1 MGMGIAMIIKQY
13 EVYWINLDPTIGS
26 EIQKTR
32 TGVVI
37 TPNEMNSNINTI
49 IIAPLTTKSHNYPT
63 RLKTN
68 IAGKDCWVV
77 LDQIRAIDK
86 SRLKEKIDE
95 LDKKD
100 IIKLKK
106 IINEMLVE

>member
-1 MGMGIAMIIKQY
+1 MGMVMSIKQY
-13 EVYWINLDPTIGS
+13 DIYWVNLDPTIGS
-26 EIQKTR
+26 EIQKNR
-32 TGVVI
+32 PGIVI
-37 TPNEMNSNINTI
+37 TPDKMNNNIDTI
-49 IIAPLTTKSHNYPT
+49 IVAPLTTKSHNYPT

-68 IAGKDCWVV
+68 VAGKECWAV

-86 SRLKEKIDE
+86 SRLIGKIGE

-100 IIKLKK
+100 ILQLKN

>member
-1 MGMGIAMIIKQY
+1 MGMEMTVKQY
-13 EVYWINLDPTIGS
+13 EIYWINLDPTVGS

-32 TGVVI
+32 PGVII
-37 TPNEMNSNINTI
+37 TPDNMNNNIDTI
-49 IIAPLTTKSHNYPT
+49 IIASLTTKSHDYPT

-68 IAGKDCWVV
+68 AAEKECWVV

-86 SRLKEKIDE
+86 SRLNGKIGE
-95 LDKKD
+95 MDKND

>member
-1 MGMGIAMIIKQY
+1 MRINQY
-13 EVYWINLDPTIGS
+13 DIYWVNLDPTVGS

-32 TGVVI
+32 PGVVI
-37 TPNEMNSNINTI
+37 TPDEMNSNINTI

-68 IAGKDCWVV
+68 IVGKDCWVI

-86 SRLKEKIDE
+86 CRLEDKIGE
-95 LDKKD
+95 LEKKD
-100 IIKLKK
+100 ILQLKS

>member
-1 MGMGIAMIIKQY
+1 MTVKQY
-13 EVYWINLDPTIGS
+13 EVYWINLDPTVGS

-32 TGVVI
+32 PGIVI
-37 TPNEMNSNINTI
+37 SPDEMNKNIDTI

-68 IAGKDCWVV
+68 VAGKECWVV
-77 LDQIRAIDK
+77 IDQIRAVDK
-86 SRLKEKIDE
+86 SRLNGKIGE
-95 LDKKD
+95 LDKND
-100 IIKLKK
+100 IAKIKN